1 VAASLHLSSPDDIQ
15 SITMEVDEEEE
26 VTLAADCDVRMLEAD
41 STLTVLVTEGSAG
54 DGPLEELATRYEEER
69 ARNLTLQG
77 SVDQL
82 QGSVS
87 ELQGSVG
94 KLYQELEVEKE
105 RAAELER
112 QLAAATAVV
121 KQEPGIK
128 QEGEAAGAGPRV
140 KREREEEEKEEPAG
154 SAQRVTRSGANKRP
168 RGGAG

>member
-1 VAASLHLSSPDDIQ
+1 
-15 SITMEVDEEEE
+15 MEVDEEEE

-87 ELQGSVG
+87 QLQGSVG

-121 KQEPGIK
+121 KQEPGINQEPGIK

>member
-1 VAASLHLSSPDDIQ
+1 
-15 SITMEVDEEEE
+15 MEVDEEEE

-82 QGSVS
+82 QGSV
-87 ELQGSVG
+87 G

-121 KQEPGIK
+121 KQEPGINQEPGIK